1 MINFIEALQKLV
13 GEKNA
18 QIGVMKMFE
27 TFQDKKLNKHL
38 VYVNIFKIFFNFKI
52 FNNLLCVY
60 FKTLIELFVSEMC
73 QPNRQEKTKI

>member
-27 TFQDKKLNKHL
+27 TFQ
-38 VYVNIFKIFFNFKI
+38 
-52 FNNLLCVY
+52 
-60 FKTLIELFVSEMC
+60 LFY
-73 QPNRQEKTKI
+73 I